1 MLEERIVVREIY
13 GDEVNILNA
22 EQSKVKFNK
31 TGIFICKKGEV
42 TLTIDDREYNLHVHS
57 LIVYF
62 SYSTLHI
69 ISHSKDLEGILIGAN
84 LEMLQPVLYQ
94 VTNFNAIFIIKK
106 MPLKQLGIELYDQ
119 FMKYIDLF
127 VDANEKSKCK
137 EEDVQQQAVAE
148 IAKKQTELLGS
159 CIVLNIVQC
168 YTNMN
173 LEVTHNSRKD
183 EVLQKFVATLYRKYR
198 TEHEV
203 SYYAEQQYLT
213 SRYFS
218 AIVKEKSGKS
228 PSQWISTALLVDAK
242 KMLSDTNMSIKE
254 VSDVL
259 NFPNQS
265 YFGKWF
271 KNLTGVG
278 PLGYRYGKVQ
288 NDNTDNDFADVIQRG
303 IVYVNQ

>member
-1 MLEERIVVREIY
+1 MIDDKIVIRQIH

-22 EQSKVKFNK
+22 ENDNVKFTK
-31 TGIFICKKGEV
+31 TGVFICKNGEV
-42 TLTIDDREYNLHVHS
+42 NLTLDGNEYHLKKYS

-62 SYSTLHI
+62 SYSTLRI
-69 ISHSKDLEGILIGAN
+69 NSHTSNLDGILIGAD

-94 VTNFNAIFIIKK
+94 VTNFNALFIIKK
-106 MPLKQLGIELYDQ
+106 IPQQELDEAKYNQ
-119 FMKYIDLF
+119 FLKYIDLF
-127 VDANEKSKCK
+127 VEANEKSKCK
-137 EEDVQQQAVAE
+137 EDDAQQQAVAE
-148 IAKKQTELLGS
+148 IAKKQTQLLGS

-168 YTNMN
+168 YTNLN
-173 LEVTHNSRKD
+173 LEVTHSSRKD
-183 EVLQKFVATLYRKYR
+183 EVLQKFVTTLYRKYR

-203 SYYAEQQYLT
+203 SYYAEQQFLT

-254 VSDVL
+254 VSDTL
-259 NFPNQS
+259 CFPNQS

-271 KNLTGVG
+271 KNLTGTG
-278 PLGYRYGKVQ
+278 PLNYRYGKS
-288 NDNTDNDFADVIQRG
+288 TDEAPDDFADVIKKG
-303 IVYVNQ
+303 LVYINQ